1 MNIYLSENVYGKELE
16 ICCENPMTGFFRN
29 GMCDTCSE
37 DRGIHTVCILIT
49 KDFLEYSKLVGND
62 LSTPHPEFEFS
73 GLKPGDKWCL
83 CAERWKE
90 AYVNGKAP
98 PVYLE
103 STHKR
108 TLEIID
114 FNLLQKF
121 AVN

>member
-1 MNIYLSENVYGKELE
+1 MPCSLAHLTEASLPSIPLSP
-16 ICCENPMTGFFRN
+16 NPPGT
-29 GMCDTCSE
+29 
-37 DRGIHTVCILIT
+37 IIA
-49 KDFLEYSKLVGND
+49 SKSWASNFA
-62 LSTPHPEFEFS
+62 SEFS